1 MKELN
6 NLLLYVCLLIIFIFI
21 LLLLREH
28 PLIDKT
34 NLLQAFKSI

>member
-6 NLLLYVCLLIIFIFI
+6 NLLLFVCFLIIFIFI
-21 LLLLREH
+21 LILMREY